1 MPQHASDSS
10 RVPHPA
16 RRWLKLAAVAVAAAV
31 AAYALWRWANDMSGV
46 RRDAPKV
53 TAIIPL
59 PPPPPPPPEP
69 EPRGLA
75 NSRWS
80 WIMVVLVLAVFWGYH
95 TFYR

>member
-46 RRDAPKV
+46 RRDAPKAV
-53 TAIIPL
+53 SYTHLTL
-59 PPPPPPPPEP
+59 PTK
-69 EPRGLA
+69 A
-75 NSRWS
+75 
-80 WIMVVLVLAVFWGYH
+80 
-95 TFYR
+95 